1 MLIIG
6 LILYLFVQ
14 PNIEN
19 ADGATALLSAV
30 AAGSLPC
37 LEVLLEVRSLNDDW
51 NTCSFFAYCV
61 SYVIRISRNT
71 HK

>member
-1 MLIIG
+1 MYDLNLVRLPAMLIIG
-6 LILYLFVQ
+6 LILYPFVQ

-37 LEVLLEVRSLNDDW
+37 LEVLLEVGVND
-51 NTCSFFAYCV
+51 A
-61 SYVIRISRNT
+61 
-71 HK
+71 

>member
-1 MLIIG
+1 VYDLNLVRLPAMLIIG

-37 LEVLLEVRSLNDDW
+37 LEVLLEVGVND
-51 NTCSFFAYCV
+51 A
-61 SYVIRISRNT
+61 
-71 HK
+71 

>member
-37 LEVLLEVRSLNDDW
+37 LEVLLEVRSLNDD
-51 NTCSFFAYCV
+51 
-61 SYVIRISRNT
+61 
-71 HK
+71 

>member
-1 MLIIG
+1 MYDLNLVRLPAMLIIG

-37 LEVLLEVRSLNDDW
+37 LEVLLEVGVND
-51 NTCSFFAYCV
+51 A
-61 SYVIRISRNT
+61 
-71 HK
+71 